1 MCEEQAVGDSD
12 DENTVFAVS
21 LLNPAL
27 LDGAIM
33 LGANFER
40 SMLYDWFR
48 RYHGVRF
55 RAFDPIKRRL
65 RAVATSGR
73 DIRVHYFLDRS
84 FFSKHKAKQV
94 GRRRRRHHRG
104 DGS

>member
-1 MCEEQAVGDSD
+1 MARSD

-55 RAFDPIKRRL
+55 EEFEPIKQHLKGRGDL
-65 RAVATSGR
+65 RAGKFGCSTFPGWSV
-73 DIRVHYFLDRS
+73 F
-84 FFSKHKAKQV
+84 Q
-94 GRRRRRHHRG
+94 
-104 DGS
+104 